1 MAETTPRSAAATTRA
16 RNAAR
21 EEIIEMLKADHRK
34 VKKAFKDFEKLEEGD
49 EAREQIVRQT
59 CAELTL
65 HAELEEQCFYGPA
78 REALK
83 EEDMVDEAEVE
94 HASAK
99 WLIEQLQSM
108 GPDDEKFAATFT
120 VLGEY
125 INHHVK
131 EEEKEMFPSLERSK
145 VDWEAVLQEMTQR
158 RQELAQEL
166 GLAEEEGE
174 DEEMQAMQPPPASR
188 GSRSRAAS
196 ASRGR

>member
-1 MAETTPRSAAATTRA
+1 MAESRTNTRA

-21 EEIIEMLKADHRK
+21 EEIIEMLKADHKK
-34 VKKAFKDFEKLEEGD
+34 VKKAFKDFEKLEGDD

-59 CAELTL
+59 CAELTM
-65 HAELEEQCFYGPA
+65 HAELEEQCFYPKA
-78 REALK
+78 REALS
-83 EEDMVDEAEVE
+83 EEDMVEEAEVE

-108 GPDDEKFAATFT
+108 SPDDEKFAATFT

-145 VDWEAVLQEMTQR
+145 VDWEAVLQEMTER
-158 RQELAQEL
+158 RQELMQEL
-166 GLAEEEGE
+166 GLAEEESEEE
-174 DEEMQAMQPPPASR
+174 DEQALQPPPASR
-188 GSRSRAAS
+188 SRSSRSAS
-196 ASRGR
+196 ASRSR

>member
-1 MAETTPRSAAATTRA
+1 MADTRTNTAAATRA

-34 VKKAFKDFEKLEEGD
+34 AKKAFRDFEKLEDD
-49 EAREQIVRQT
+49 EAREQLVRQT

-99 WLIEQLQSM
+99 WLIEQLESM
-108 GPDDEKFAATFT
+108 SPSDDKFAATFT

-145 VDWEAVLQEMTQR
+145 VDWQAVLEDMTQR
-158 RQELAQEL
+158 RLELMQEL

-174 DEEMQAMQPPPASR
+174 EEEVEAVQPPPTAR
-188 GSRSRAAS
+188 SRSRSAS
-196 ASRGR
+196 AGRGR